1 MCRVTACNGM
11 QAVILVID
19 FYSCYQMICLCW
31 ELIMNT
37 IINQL
42 NDLLVSKSFAELTDL
57 CTDISVFEAEQLQS
71 FIEQKTGIIL
81 VNSNGKLNDFTD
93 EQIQLIK
100 DCITENKS
108 YLKDLFSKEYTVD
121 TNSTE
126 DVKDARNSQDRQLTQ
141 ILEFLTTQQ
150 AKENPKLSIL
160 LALQGLSTNM
170 IALICIIAIFAY
182 QFFVVI
188 YSNDMNTEAWRFV
201 DRSLGSFDGLIN
213 TIVGF
218 FFGSAWERHTS
229 NKLK

>member
-1 MCRVTACNGM
+1 
-11 QAVILVID
+11 
-19 FYSCYQMICLCW
+19 
-31 ELIMNT
+31 MNT

-42 NDLLVSKSFAELTDL
+42 NDLLVSKGIAELTDL

-81 VNSNGKLNDFTD
+81 ADSNGNLSNLID

-100 DCITENKS
+100 DCVIENKS
-108 YLKDLFSKEYTVD
+108 YLKDLFSKEYTVN
-121 TNSTE
+121 TGVTE
-126 DVKDARNSQDRQLTQ
+126 DVKDARNSQNRQFTQ
-141 ILEFLTTQQ
+141 ILEFLASQQ
-150 AKENPKLSIL
+150 AKENPKLSMMV
-160 LALQGLSTNM
+160 ALQGLSTNV
-170 IALICIIAIFAY
+170 IALICIVAIFAY

-218 FFGSAWERHTS
+218 FLVVPGKGMFLI
-229 NKLK
+229 K

>member
-1 MCRVTACNGM
+1 M
-11 QAVILVID
+11 
-19 FYSCYQMICLCW
+19 S
-31 ELIMNT
+31 T

-42 NDLLVSKSFAELTDL
+42 NDLLVSKNFSEQTDL
-57 CTDISVFEAEQLQS
+57 CADISVFEAEQLQS

-81 VNSNGKLNDFTD
+81 ADSNENLNTFTD

-100 DCITENKS
+100 DCIIENKS
-108 YLKDLFSKEYTVD
+108 YLKDLFSKEYIVNT
-121 TNSTE
+121 TSTE
-126 DVKDARNSQDRQLTQ
+126 DTKDARNSQDRQLTQ
-141 ILEFLTTQQ
+141 ILEFLKTQQ

-170 IALICIIAIFAY
+170 IALICIVAIFVY

-229 NKLK
+229 SKLK

>member
-1 MCRVTACNGM
+1 M
-11 QAVILVID
+11 
-19 FYSCYQMICLCW
+19 S
-31 ELIMNT
+31 T

-42 NDLLVSKSFAELTDL
+42 NDLLVSKNFSELTDL
-57 CTDISVFEAEQLQS
+57 CADISVFEAEQLQS

-81 VNSNGKLNDFTD
+81 ADSNENLNTFTD

-100 DCITENKS
+100 DCIIENKS
-108 YLKDLFSKEYTVD
+108 YLKDLFSKEYIVNTTSAED
-121 TNSTE
+121 T
-126 DVKDARNSQDRQLTQ
+126 KDARNSQDRQLTQ
-141 ILEFLTTQQ
+141 ILEFLKTQQ

-170 IALICIIAIFAY
+170 IALICIVAIFVY

-229 NKLK
+229 RKLK

>member
-1 MCRVTACNGM
+1 
-11 QAVILVID
+11 
-19 FYSCYQMICLCW
+19 
-31 ELIMNT
+31 MNT

-42 NDLLVSKSFAELTDL
+42 NDLLVSKGIAELTDL

-81 VNSNGKLNDFTD
+81 ADSNGNLSNLTD

-100 DCITENKS
+100 DCVIENKS
-108 YLKDLFSKEYTVD
+108 YLKDLFSKEYTVN
-121 TNSTE
+121 TGVTE
-126 DVKDARNSQDRQLTQ
+126 DVKDARNSQNRQFTQ
-141 ILEFLTTQQ
+141 ILEFLTSQQ
-150 AKENPKLSIL
+150 AKENPKLSMMVV
-160 LALQGLSTNM
+160 LQGLSTNM
-170 IALICIIAIFAY
+170 IALICIVAIFAY

-218 FFGSAWERHTS
+218 FFGSAWERHVS
-229 NKLK
+229 NKNK

>member
-1 MCRVTACNGM
+1 
-11 QAVILVID
+11 
-19 FYSCYQMICLCW
+19 
-31 ELIMNT
+31 MNT

-42 NDLLVSKSFAELTDL
+42 NDLLVSKGIAELTDL

-81 VNSNGKLNDFTD
+81 ADSNRNLSNLTD

-100 DCITENKS
+100 DCVIENKS
-108 YLKDLFSKEYTVD
+108 YLKDLFSKEYTVN
-121 TNSTE
+121 TGATE
-126 DVKDARNSQDRQLTQ
+126 DVKDARNSQNRQFTQ
-141 ILEFLTTQQ
+141 ILEFLASQQ
-150 AKENPKLSIL
+150 AKENPKLSMMVV
-160 LALQGLSTNM
+160 LQGLSTNV
-170 IALICIIAIFAY
+170 IALICIVAIFAY

-218 FFGSAWERHTS
+218 FFGSAWKRHVS
-229 NKLK
+229 NKNK

>member
-1 MCRVTACNGM
+1 
-11 QAVILVID
+11 
-19 FYSCYQMICLCW
+19 
-31 ELIMNT
+31 MNT

-126 DVKDARNSQDRQLTQ
+126 DIKDARNSQDRQLTQ

-160 LALQGLSTNM
+160 LVLQGLSTNM

>member
-1 MCRVTACNGM
+1 
-11 QAVILVID
+11 
-19 FYSCYQMICLCW
+19 
-31 ELIMNT
+31 MNT

-42 NDLLVSKSFAELTDL
+42 NDLLVSKGIAELTDL

-81 VNSNGKLNDFTD
+81 ADSNGNLSNLTD

-100 DCITENKS
+100 DCVIENKS
-108 YLKDLFSKEYTVD
+108 YLKDLFSKEYTVN
-121 TNSTE
+121 TGVTE
-126 DVKDARNSQDRQLTQ
+126 DVKDARNSQNRQFTQ
-141 ILEFLTTQQ
+141 ILEFLASQQ
-150 AKENPKLSIL
+150 AKENPKLSMMVV
-160 LALQGLSTNM
+160 LQGLSTNV
-170 IALICIIAIFAY
+170 IALICIVAIFAY

-218 FFGSAWERHTS
+218 FFGSAWERHVS
-229 NKLK
+229 NKNK

>member
-1 MCRVTACNGM
+1 
-11 QAVILVID
+11 
-19 FYSCYQMICLCW
+19 
-31 ELIMNT
+31 MNT

-42 NDLLVSKSFAELTDL
+42 NDLLVSKGIAELTDL

-81 VNSNGKLNDFTD
+81 ADSNGNLSNLTD

-100 DCITENKS
+100 DCVIENKS
-108 YLKDLFSKEYTVD
+108 YLKDLFSKEYTVN
-121 TNSTE
+121 TGATE
-126 DVKDARNSQDRQLTQ
+126 DVKDARNSQNRQFTQ
-141 ILEFLTTQQ
+141 ILEFLASQQ
-150 AKENPKLSIL
+150 AKENPKLSMMV
-160 LALQGLSTNM
+160 ALQGLSTNM
-170 IALICIIAIFAY
+170 IALICIVAIFAY

-218 FFGSAWERHTS
+218 FFGSAWERHVS
-229 NKLK
+229 NKNK

>member
-1 MCRVTACNGM
+1 
-11 QAVILVID
+11 
-19 FYSCYQMICLCW
+19 
-31 ELIMNT
+31 MNT

-42 NDLLVSKSFAELTDL
+42 NDLLVSKGIAELTDL

-81 VNSNGKLNDFTD
+81 VDSNGNLSNLTD

-100 DCITENKS
+100 DCVIENKS
-108 YLKDLFSKEYTVD
+108 YLKDLFSKEYTVN
-121 TNSTE
+121 TGVTE
-126 DVKDARNSQDRQLTQ
+126 DVKDARNSQNRQFTQ
-141 ILEFLTTQQ
+141 ILEFLASQQ
-150 AKENPKLSIL
+150 AKENPKLSMMV
-160 LALQGLSTNM
+160 ALQGLSTNM
-170 IALICIIAIFAY
+170 IALICIVAIFAY

-218 FFGSAWERHTS
+218 FFGSAWERHVS
-229 NKLK
+229 NKNK

>member
-1 MCRVTACNGM
+1 
-11 QAVILVID
+11 
-19 FYSCYQMICLCW
+19 
-31 ELIMNT
+31 MNT

-42 NDLLVSKSFAELTDL
+42 NDLLVSKGIAELTDL

-81 VNSNGKLNDFTD
+81 ADSNGNLSNLTD

-100 DCITENKS
+100 DCVIENKS
-108 YLKDLFSKEYTVD
+108 YLKDLFSKEYTVN
-121 TNSTE
+121 TGVTE
-126 DVKDARNSQDRQLTQ
+126 DVKDARNSQNRQFTQ
-141 ILEFLTTQQ
+141 ILEFLASQQ
-150 AKENPKLSIL
+150 AKENPKLSMMV
-160 LALQGLSTNM
+160 ALQGLSTNM
-170 IALICIIAIFAY
+170 IALICIVAIFAY

-218 FFGSAWERHTS
+218 FFGSAWERHVS
-229 NKLK
+229 NKNK

>member
-1 MCRVTACNGM
+1 
-11 QAVILVID
+11 
-19 FYSCYQMICLCW
+19 
-31 ELIMNT
+31 MNT

-42 NDLLVSKSFAELTDL
+42 NDLLVSKGIAELTDL

-81 VNSNGKLNDFTD
+81 ADSNGNLSNLID

-100 DCITENKS
+100 DCVIENKS
-108 YLKDLFSKEYTVD
+108 YLKDLFSKEYTVN
-121 TNSTE
+121 TGATE
-126 DVKDARNSQDRQLTQ
+126 DVKDARNSQNRQFTQ
-141 ILEFLTTQQ
+141 ILEFLASQQ
-150 AKENPKLSIL
+150 AKENPKLSMMV
-160 LALQGLSTNM
+160 ALQGLSTNV
-170 IALICIIAIFAY
+170 IALICIVAIFAY

-218 FFGSAWERHTS
+218 FFGSAWERHVS
-229 NKLK
+229 NKNK

>member
-1 MCRVTACNGM
+1 
-11 QAVILVID
+11 
-19 FYSCYQMICLCW
+19 
-31 ELIMNT
+31 MNT

-42 NDLLVSKSFAELTDL
+42 NDLLVSKGIAELTDL

-81 VNSNGKLNDFTD
+81 ADSNGNLSNLTD

-100 DCITENKS
+100 DCVIENKS
-108 YLKDLFSKEYTVD
+108 YLKDLFSKEYTVN
-121 TNSTE
+121 TSVTE
-126 DVKDARNSQDRQLTQ
+126 DVKDARNSQNRQFTQ
-141 ILEFLTTQQ
+141 ILEFLASQQ
-150 AKENPKLSIL
+150 AKENPKLSMMV
-160 LALQGLSTNM
+160 ALQGLSTNM
-170 IALICIIAIFAY
+170 IALICIVAIFAY

-218 FFGSAWERHTS
+218 FFGSAWERHVS
-229 NKLK
+229 NKNK

>member
-1 MCRVTACNGM
+1 
-11 QAVILVID
+11 
-19 FYSCYQMICLCW
+19 
-31 ELIMNT
+31 MNT

-42 NDLLVSKSFAELTDL
+42 NDLLVSKGIAELTDL

-81 VNSNGKLNDFTD
+81 ADSNGNLSNLTD

-100 DCITENKS
+100 DCVIENKS
-108 YLKDLFSKEYTVD
+108 YLKDLFSKECTVN
-121 TNSTE
+121 TGATE
-126 DVKDARNSQDRQLTQ
+126 DVKDARNSQNRQFTQ
-141 ILEFLTTQQ
+141 ILEFLASQQ
-150 AKENPKLSIL
+150 AKENPKLSMMV
-160 LALQGLSTNM
+160 ALQGLSTNV
-170 IALICIIAIFAY
+170 IALICIVAIFAY

-218 FFGSAWERHTS
+218 FFGSAWERHVS
-229 NKLK
+229 NKNK

>member
-1 MCRVTACNGM
+1 
-11 QAVILVID
+11 
-19 FYSCYQMICLCW
+19 
-31 ELIMNT
+31 MNT

-42 NDLLVSKSFAELTDL
+42 NDLLISKDFTELKNL

-81 VNSNGKLNDFTD
+81 VDSNGNLSNLTD
-93 EQIQLIK
+93 DQIQLIEN
-100 DCITENKS
+100 CIIENKS
-108 YLKDLFSKEYTVD
+108 YLKDLFSNEHTVNTD
-121 TNSTE
+121 VTE

-141 ILEFLTTQQ
+141 ILEFLASQQ

-170 IALICIIAIFAY
+170 IALICIVAIFAY

-188 YSNDMNTEAWRFV
+188 YSNDMNSEAWRFV

-213 TIVGF
+213 TIIGF

>member
-1 MCRVTACNGM
+1 
-11 QAVILVID
+11 
-19 FYSCYQMICLCW
+19 
-31 ELIMNT
+31 MNT

-42 NDLLVSKSFAELTDL
+42 NDLLVSKGIAELTDL

-81 VNSNGKLNDFTD
+81 ADSNGNLSNLTD

-100 DCITENKS
+100 DCIIENKS
-108 YLKDLFSKEYTVD
+108 YLKDLFSKEYTVN
-121 TNSTE
+121 TGVTE
-126 DVKDARNSQDRQLTQ
+126 DVKDARNSQNRQFTQ
-141 ILEFLTTQQ
+141 ILEFLASQQ
-150 AKENPKLSIL
+150 AKENSKLSMMV
-160 LALQGLSTNM
+160 ALQGLSTNA
-170 IALICIIAIFAY
+170 IALICIVAIFAY

-218 FFGSAWERHTS
+218 FFGSAWERHVS
-229 NKLK
+229 NKNK

>member
-1 MCRVTACNGM
+1 
-11 QAVILVID
+11 
-19 FYSCYQMICLCW
+19 
-31 ELIMNT
+31 MNT

-42 NDLLVSKSFAELTDL
+42 NDLLVSKGIAELTDL

-81 VNSNGKLNDFTD
+81 ADSNGNLSNLTD
-93 EQIQLIK
+93 EQIQLIEN
-100 DCITENKS
+100 CIIENKS
-108 YLKDLFSKEYTVD
+108 YLKDLFSNEHTVNTD
-121 TNSTE
+121 VTE

-141 ILEFLTTQQ
+141 ILEFLASQQ

-170 IALICIIAIFAY
+170 IALICIVAIFAY

-188 YSNDMNTEAWRFV
+188 YSNDMNSEAWRFV

-213 TIVGF
+213 TIIGF

>member
-1 MCRVTACNGM
+1 
-11 QAVILVID
+11 
-19 FYSCYQMICLCW
+19 
-31 ELIMNT
+31 MNT

-42 NDLLVSKSFAELTDL
+42 NDLLVSKGIAELTDL

-81 VNSNGKLNDFTD
+81 ADSNGNLSNLTD

-100 DCITENKS
+100 DCVIENKS
-108 YLKDLFSKEYTVD
+108 YLKDLFSKEYTVN
-121 TNSTE
+121 TGATE
-126 DVKDARNSQDRQLTQ
+126 DVKDARNSQNRQFTQ
-141 ILEFLTTQQ
+141 ILEFLASQQ
-150 AKENPKLSIL
+150 AKENPKLSMMV
-160 LALQGLSTNM
+160 ALQGLSTNV
-170 IALICIIAIFAY
+170 IALICIVAIFAY

-218 FFGSAWERHTS
+218 FFGSAWERHVS
-229 NKLK
+229 NKNK

>member
-1 MCRVTACNGM
+1 
-11 QAVILVID
+11 
-19 FYSCYQMICLCW
+19 
-31 ELIMNT
+31 MNT

-42 NDLLVSKSFAELTDL
+42 NDLLVSKGIAELTDL

-81 VNSNGKLNDFTD
+81 ADSNGNLSNLTD

-100 DCITENKS
+100 DCVIENKS
-108 YLKDLFSKEYTVD
+108 YLKDLFSKECTVN
-121 TNSTE
+121 TGATE
-126 DVKDARNSQDRQLTQ
+126 DVKDARNSQNRQFTQ
-141 ILEFLTTQQ
+141 ILEFLASQQ
-150 AKENPKLSIL
+150 AKENPKLSMMV
-160 LALQGLSTNM
+160 ALQGLSTNV
-170 IALICIIAIFAY
+170 IALICIVAIFAY

-218 FFGSAWERHTS
+218 FFGSAWERHVA
-229 NKLK
+229 NKNK

>member
-1 MCRVTACNGM
+1 
-11 QAVILVID
+11 
-19 FYSCYQMICLCW
+19 
-31 ELIMNT
+31 MNT

>member
-1 MCRVTACNGM
+1 
-11 QAVILVID
+11 
-19 FYSCYQMICLCW
+19 
-31 ELIMNT
+31 MNT

-42 NDLLVSKSFAELTDL
+42 NDLLVSKGIAELTDL

-81 VNSNGKLNDFTD
+81 ADSNGNLSNLTD

-100 DCITENKS
+100 DCVIENKS
-108 YLKDLFSKEYTVD
+108 YLKDLFSKECTVN
-121 TNSTE
+121 TGATE
-126 DVKDARNSQDRQLTQ
+126 DVKDARNSQNRQFTQ
-141 ILEFLTTQQ
+141 ILEFLASQQ
-150 AKENPKLSIL
+150 AKENPKLSMMV
-160 LALQGLSTNM
+160 ALQGLSTNM
-170 IALICIIAIFAY
+170 IALICIVAIFAY

-218 FFGSAWERHTS
+218 FFGSAWERHVS
-229 NKLK
+229 NKNK

>member
-1 MCRVTACNGM
+1 
-11 QAVILVID
+11 
-19 FYSCYQMICLCW
+19 
-31 ELIMNT
+31 MNT

-42 NDLLVSKSFAELTDL
+42 NDLLVSKGIAELTDL

-81 VNSNGKLNDFTD
+81 ADSNGNLSNLTD

-100 DCITENKS
+100 DCVIENKS
-108 YLKDLFSKEYTVD
+108 YLKDLFSKECTVN
-121 TNSTE
+121 TGATE
-126 DVKDARNSQDRQLTQ
+126 DVKDARNSQNRQFTQ
-141 ILEFLTTQQ
+141 ILEFLASQQ
-150 AKENPKLSIL
+150 AKENPKLSMMVT
-160 LALQGLSTNM
+160 LQGLSTNV
-170 IALICIIAIFAY
+170 IALICIVAIFAY

-218 FFGSAWERHTS
+218 FFGSAWERHVS
-229 NKLK
+229 NKNK

>member
-1 MCRVTACNGM
+1 
-11 QAVILVID
+11 
-19 FYSCYQMICLCW
+19 
-31 ELIMNT
+31 MNT

-126 DVKDARNSQDRQLTQ
+126 DIKDARNSQDRQLTQ

>member
-1 MCRVTACNGM
+1 
-11 QAVILVID
+11 
-19 FYSCYQMICLCW
+19 
-31 ELIMNT
+31 MNT

-42 NDLLVSKSFAELTDL
+42 NDLLVSKGIAELTDL

-81 VNSNGKLNDFTD
+81 ADSNGNLSNLID

-100 DCITENKS
+100 DCVIENKS
-108 YLKDLFSKEYTVD
+108 YLKDLFSKEYTVN
-121 TNSTE
+121 TGVTE
-126 DVKDARNSQDRQLTQ
+126 DVKDARNSQNRQFTQ
-141 ILEFLTTQQ
+141 ILEFLASQQ
-150 AKENPKLSIL
+150 AKENPKLSMMV
-160 LALQGLSTNM
+160 ALQGLSTNV
-170 IALICIIAIFAY
+170 IALICIVAIFAY

-218 FFGSAWERHTS
+218 FFGSAWERHVS
-229 NKLK
+229 NKNK

>member
-1 MCRVTACNGM
+1 
-11 QAVILVID
+11 
-19 FYSCYQMICLCW
+19 
-31 ELIMNT
+31 MNT

-42 NDLLVSKSFAELTDL
+42 NDLLVSKGIAELTDL

-81 VNSNGKLNDFTD
+81 ADSNGNLSNLTD

-100 DCITENKS
+100 DCVIENKS
-108 YLKDLFSKEYTVD
+108 YLKDLFSKEYTVN
-121 TNSTE
+121 TGVTE
-126 DVKDARNSQDRQLTQ
+126 DVKDARNSQNRQFTQ
-141 ILEFLTTQQ
+141 ILEFLASQQ
-150 AKENPKLSIL
+150 AKENPKLSMMVV
-160 LALQGLSTNM
+160 LQGLSTNM
-170 IALICIIAIFAY
+170 IALICIVAIFAY

-218 FFGSAWERHTS
+218 FFGSAWERHVS
-229 NKLK
+229 NKNK

>member
-1 MCRVTACNGM
+1 
-11 QAVILVID
+11 
-19 FYSCYQMICLCW
+19 
-31 ELIMNT
+31 MNT

-42 NDLLVSKSFAELTDL
+42 NDLLVSKGIAELTDL

-81 VNSNGKLNDFTD
+81 ADSNGNLSNLTD

-100 DCITENKS
+100 DCVIENKS
-108 YLKDLFSKEYTVD
+108 YLKDLFSKEYTVN
-121 TNSTE
+121 TGVTE
-126 DVKDARNSQDRQLTQ
+126 DVKDARNSQNRQFTQ
-141 ILEFLTTQQ
+141 ILEFLASQQ
-150 AKENPKLSIL
+150 AKENPKLSMMV
-160 LALQGLSTNM
+160 ALQGLSTNM
-170 IALICIIAIFAY
+170 IALICIVAIFAY

-218 FFGSAWERHTS
+218 FFGSAWERHAS
-229 NKLK
+229 NKNK

>member
-1 MCRVTACNGM
+1 
-11 QAVILVID
+11 
-19 FYSCYQMICLCW
+19 
-31 ELIMNT
+31 MNT

-42 NDLLVSKSFAELTDL
+42 NDLLVSKGIAELTDL

-81 VNSNGKLNDFTD
+81 ADSNGNLSNLTD

-100 DCITENKS
+100 DCVIENKS
-108 YLKDLFSKEYTVD
+108 YLKDLFSKEYTVN
-121 TNSTE
+121 TGATE
-126 DVKDARNSQDRQLTQ
+126 DVKDARNSQNRQFTQ
-141 ILEFLTTQQ
+141 ILEFLASQQ
-150 AKENPKLSIL
+150 AKENPKLSMMV
-160 LALQGLSTNM
+160 ALQGLSTNA
-170 IALICIIAIFAY
+170 IALICIVAIFAY

-218 FFGSAWERHTS
+218 FFGSAWERHVS
-229 NKLK
+229 NKNK

>member
-1 MCRVTACNGM
+1 M
-11 QAVILVID
+11 
-19 FYSCYQMICLCW
+19 S
-31 ELIMNT
+31 T

-42 NDLLVSKSFAELTDL
+42 NDLLVSKNFSELTDL
-57 CTDISVFEAEQLQS
+57 CADISVFEAEQLQS

-81 VNSNGKLNDFTD
+81 ADSNENLNTFTD

-100 DCITENKS
+100 DCIIENKS
-108 YLKDLFSKEYTVD
+108 YLKDLFSKEYIVNT
-121 TNSTE
+121 TSTE
-126 DVKDARNSQDRQLTQ
+126 NTKDARNSQDRQLTQ
-141 ILEFLTTQQ
+141 ILEFLKTQQ

-170 IALICIIAIFAY
+170 IALICIVAIFVY

-229 NKLK
+229 SKLK

>member
-1 MCRVTACNGM
+1 
-11 QAVILVID
+11 
-19 FYSCYQMICLCW
+19 
-31 ELIMNT
+31 MNT

-42 NDLLVSKSFAELTDL
+42 NDLLVSKGIAELTDL

-81 VNSNGKLNDFTD
+81 ADSNGNLSNLTD
-93 EQIQLIK
+93 EQIQLI
-100 DCITENKS
+100 NKS
-108 YLKDLFSKEYTVD
+108 YLKDLFSNEHTVNTD
-121 TNSTE
+121 VTE

-141 ILEFLTTQQ
+141 ILEFLASQQ
-150 AKENPKLSIL
+150 VKENPKLSIL

-170 IALICIIAIFAY
+170 IALICIVAIFAY

-188 YSNDMNTEAWRFV
+188 YSNDMNSEAWRFV

-213 TIVGF
+213 TIIGF

>member
-1 MCRVTACNGM
+1 
-11 QAVILVID
+11 
-19 FYSCYQMICLCW
+19 
-31 ELIMNT
+31 MNT

-42 NDLLVSKSFAELTDL
+42 NDLLVSKGIAELTDL

-81 VNSNGKLNDFTD
+81 ADSNGNLSNLID

-100 DCITENKS
+100 DCVIENKS
-108 YLKDLFSKEYTVD
+108 YLKDLFSKEYTVN
-121 TNSTE
+121 TGVTE
-126 DVKDARNSQDRQLTQ
+126 DVKDARNSQNRQFTQ
-141 ILEFLTTQQ
+141 ILEFLKTQQ

-170 IALICIIAIFAY
+170 IALICIVAIFVY

-229 NKLK
+229 SKLK

>member
-1 MCRVTACNGM
+1 
-11 QAVILVID
+11 
-19 FYSCYQMICLCW
+19 
-31 ELIMNT
+31 MNT

-42 NDLLVSKSFAELTDL
+42 NDLLVSKGIAELTDL

-81 VNSNGKLNDFTD
+81 ADSNGNLSNLTD

-100 DCITENKS
+100 DCVIENKS
-108 YLKDLFSKEYTVD
+108 YLKDLFSKECTVN
-121 TNSTE
+121 TSATE
-126 DVKDARNSQDRQLTQ
+126 DVKDARNSQNRQFTQ
-141 ILEFLTTQQ
+141 ILEFLASQQ
-150 AKENPKLSIL
+150 AKENPKLSMMV
-160 LALQGLSTNM
+160 ALQGLSTNV
-170 IALICIIAIFAY
+170 IALICIVAIFAY

-218 FFGSAWERHTS
+218 FFGSAWERHVS
-229 NKLK
+229 NKNK

>member
-1 MCRVTACNGM
+1 
-11 QAVILVID
+11 
-19 FYSCYQMICLCW
+19 
-31 ELIMNT
+31 MNT

-42 NDLLVSKSFAELTDL
+42 NDLLVSKGIAELTDL

-81 VNSNGKLNDFTD
+81 ADSNGNLSNLTD

-100 DCITENKS
+100 DCVIENKS
-108 YLKDLFSKEYTVD
+108 YLKDLFSKEYTVN
-121 TNSTE
+121 TGVTE
-126 DVKDARNSQDRQLTQ
+126 DVKDARNSQNRQFTQ
-141 ILEFLTTQQ
+141 ILEFLASQQ
-150 AKENPKLSIL
+150 TKENPKLSMMV
-160 LALQGLSTNM
+160 ALQGLSTSM
-170 IALICIIAIFAY
+170 IALICIVAIFVY

-218 FFGSAWERHTS
+218 FFGSTWERHVS
-229 NKLK
+229 NKNK

>member
-1 MCRVTACNGM
+1 
-11 QAVILVID
+11 
-19 FYSCYQMICLCW
+19 
-31 ELIMNT
+31 MNT

-42 NDLLVSKSFAELTDL
+42 NDLLVSKGIAELTDL

-81 VNSNGKLNDFTD
+81 ADSNGNLNNLTD

-100 DCITENKS
+100 DCVIENKS
-108 YLKDLFSKEYTVD
+108 YLKDLFSKEYTVNTD
-121 TNSTE
+121 VTE
-126 DVKDARNSQDRQLTQ
+126 DVKDARNSQNRQFTQ
-141 ILEFLTTQQ
+141 ILEFLASQQ
-150 AKENPKLSIL
+150 AKENPKLSMMVV
-160 LALQGLSTNM
+160 LQGLSTNM
-170 IALICIIAIFAY
+170 IALICIVTIFAY

-218 FFGSAWERHTS
+218 FFGSAWERHVS
-229 NKLK
+229 NKNK

>member
-1 MCRVTACNGM
+1 
-11 QAVILVID
+11 
-19 FYSCYQMICLCW
+19 
-31 ELIMNT
+31 MNT

-42 NDLLVSKSFAELTDL
+42 NDLLVSKGIAELTDL

-81 VNSNGKLNDFTD
+81 ADSNGNLSNLTD

-100 DCITENKS
+100 DCIIENKS
-108 YLKDLFSKEYTVD
+108 YLKDLFSNEHTVNTD
-121 TNSTE
+121 VTE

-141 ILEFLTTQQ
+141 ILEFLASQQ
-150 AKENPKLSIL
+150 VKENPKLSIL

-170 IALICIIAIFAY
+170 IALICIVAIFAY

-188 YSNDMNTEAWRFV
+188 YSNDMNSEAWRFV

-213 TIVGF
+213 TIIGF

>member
-1 MCRVTACNGM
+1 
-11 QAVILVID
+11 
-19 FYSCYQMICLCW
+19 
-31 ELIMNT
+31 MNT

-160 LALQGLSTNM
+160 LVLQGLSTNM

>member
-1 MCRVTACNGM
+1 M
-11 QAVILVID
+11 
-19 FYSCYQMICLCW
+19 S
-31 ELIMNT
+31 T

-42 NDLLVSKSFAELTDL
+42 NDLLVSKNFSELTDL
-57 CTDISVFEAEQLQS
+57 CADISVFEAEQLQS

-81 VNSNGKLNDFTD
+81 ADSNENLNTFTD

-100 DCITENKS
+100 DCIIENKS
-108 YLKDLFSKEYTVD
+108 YLKDLFSKEYIVNTTSAED
-121 TNSTE
+121 T
-126 DVKDARNSQDRQLTQ
+126 KDARNSQDRQLTQ
-141 ILEFLTTQQ
+141 ILEFLKTQQ

-170 IALICIIAIFAY
+170 IALICIVAIFVY

-229 NKLK
+229 SKLK